1 MSSAVAGEEAIPLF
15 RSHVAPDAAATLAAA
30 LESGALASGP
40 AVAEFE
46 AALGRWLGNPHC
58 VATSDR
64 AGALTLALRRCGVG
78 PGTEVLVS
86 PLSCL
91 ATTMPIANLHARPVW
106 CDIDPATGMLDPGEI
121 ARRRSHATR
130 AIVHY
135 HWGGDVGPLGEL
147 HAAAQAAGL
156 PLIEDASAA
165 LGAEY
170 RGARLGA
177 AAGDY
182 TVLSFYAVN
191 PLNTVEGGAL
201 CCPSMVDA
209 DEIRWQRRFGI
220 HQPSFRTPGGDLNP
234 ASDIP
239 VTGYSFAMTNVTAR
253 LGLCQLRAV
262 DDLLARHR
270 ANGRHFDTA
279 LRGIEGLTLLD
290 RPADGV
296 SAYWVYALRARNR
309 DALVEHLHAR
319 GIGAQRLHLRNDRYS
334 CFEPAPWP
342 LPGVDTFDA
351 ENLAVPCGWWVGA
364 AERARIESALAT
376 FAGGQRGQI

>member
-1 MSSAVAGEEAIPLF
+1 VAGEQAIPLF
-15 RSHVAPDAAATLAAA
+15 RSHVAADAATTLATA
-30 LESGALASGP
+30 LDSGALASGP
-40 AVAEFE
+40 AVEEFE
-46 AALGRWLGNPHC
+46 AAIGRWLGNPHC

-91 ATTMPIANLHARPVW
+91 ATTMPIANLHARHVW

-121 ARRRSHATR
+121 ARRRTGATR
-130 AIVHY
+130 AVIHY

-147 HAAAQAAGL
+147 QAAARAAGL

-170 RGARLGA
+170 RGMRLA
-177 AAGDY
+177 AAGSDY

-191 PLNTVEGGAL
+191 PLNTIEGGAL
-201 CCPSMVDA
+201 CCPSASDA
-209 DEIRWQRRFGI
+209 EAVRWQRRFGI
-220 HQPSFRTPGGDLNP
+220 HQPTFRTSSGDLNP

-239 VTGYSFAMTNVTAR
+239 VMGYSFAMTNVTAR

-262 DDLLARHR
+262 DELIAGHR
-270 ANGRHFDTA
+270 ANGLHFDAA
-279 LRGIEGLTLLD
+279 LRDIDGLSLLD
-290 RPADGV
+290 RPADAV

-309 DALVEHLHAR
+309 DALLARLHAR

-334 CFEPAPWP
+334 CFEPARWA
-342 LPGVDTFDA
+342 LPGVDSFDT
-351 ENLAVPCGWWVGA
+351 ENLAVPCGWWVGD
-364 AERARIESALAT
+364 AERARIASALVACP
-376 FAGGQRGQI
+376 